1 MGQGQQCSTATP
13 KTDQLLHS
21 TYMILLHCYI
31 EVVVCSIGTNIS
43 ECLHYIEV
51 VVCSVG
57 TNNSECLHYI
67 DVVKVT

>member
-13 KTDQLLHS
+13 KTDQ
-21 TYMILLHCYI
+21 LLHCYI

-51 VVCSVG
+51 VVCSID

-67 DVVKVT
+67 DLVV